1 MISEFGA
8 YALILALVLA
18 VLQTVMAAAGR
29 IRRSPVLAGAAQGA
43 AIASACAVALAFAAL
58 IFAFVTS
65 DFSVANVA
73 NNSHTDKPM
82 LYKVAGAWGSHEGS
96 LVLWCLVMT
105 GFGAALARSRGG
117 AGGLP
122 FGLKTSAVG
131 VQGALGSLFLAF
143 AVFTSNPFARL
154 DPAPFQGA
162 SLNPLLQ
169 DPALAFHPPLLYA
182 GYVGFSVT
190 FSLAVAALIE
200 GRVDPAWGRWV
211 RPWALASWVLLTIG
225 ITLGSFWAYYEL
237 GWGGWWFWD
246 PVENASFMPWLAG
259 AALLHSAVVTE
270 RRGALAGWTVFLAL
284 LAFTFSMLG
293 AFLVRSGVLT
303 SVHAFAVDPE
313 RGLMLLGILGVTAG
327 AAFALFAWRAPRL
340 TGGGLFAP
348 ISREG
353 ALVLNNLFLTAAA
366 ATVLLGTLYPL
377 ILQAA
382 TGATISVGPPYFAL
396 TFTPLMVVAFLIL
409 PAGPLLAWKRG
420 DLKGVGQRLAVAAG
434 LSIVC
439 ALLGWMA
446 FEPRKAMAAG
456 GIAIGAWLILGA
468 LAEVAERV
476 RLFRVPLAEVG
487 RRAKALPLGA
497 WGMTLAHAGLGLFV
511 LGAVVET
518 GFKVEAAAPLGL
530 DGSVTAGRYSV
541 RLDDVR
547 IVEGPNY
554 LAEQGH
560 LTVTPT
566 DGGPERTVVAERR
579 FFPAGGQTTT
589 EVGLDFRGLDDVY
602 VVLGE
607 RRSTPQAARAWT
619 VRVYW
624 NPWARLIFLGPLV
637 MAIGG
642 VLSLLDRRLRI
653 GVVGR
658 KKAVESAA

>member
-1 MISEFGA
+1 VISEFGA

-18 VLQTVMAAAGR
+18 VLQTVAAAAGR

-43 AIASACAVALAFAAL
+43 AIACALAVALAFAAL

-105 GFGAALARSRGG
+105 GFGAALARAS
-117 AGGLP
+117 GLP

-131 VQGALGSLFLAF
+131 AQGALGSLFLAF

-327 AAFALFAWRAPRL
+327 AAFALFAWRAPKL

-420 DLKGVGQRLAVAAG
+420 DLKGAGQRLAVAAG
-434 LSIVC
+434 LSLLC

-446 FEPRKAMAAG
+446 FEPRKAVAAG

-476 RLFRVPLAEVG
+476 RLFRVSLAEVG

-518 GFKVEAAAPLGL
+518 GFKVEAAAPLGI
-530 DGSVTAGRYSV
+530 GGKVTAGRYAV

-607 RRSTPQAARAWT
+607 RRSTPEAARAWT

-624 NPWARLIFLGPLV
+624 NPWARLIFLGPLI

-653 GVVGR
+653 GVAGR
-658 KKAVESAA
+658 RKTAESAA

>member
-18 VLQTVMAAAGR
+18 VLQTGMAAAGR

-43 AIASACAVALAFAAL
+43 AIACAAAVALAFAAL

-105 GFGAALARSRGG
+105 GFGAALARAS
-117 AGGLP
+117 GLP

-131 VQGALGSLFLAF
+131 AQGALGGLFLAF

-327 AAFALFAWRAPRL
+327 AAFALFAWRAPKL

-420 DLKGVGQRLAVAAG
+420 DLKGAGQRLAVAAG
-434 LSIVC
+434 LALLC
-439 ALLGWMA
+439 ALAGWTA

-456 GIAIGAWLILGA
+456 GIAIGTWLILGA
-468 LAEVAERV
+468 LAEVVERV
-476 RLFRVPLAEVG
+476 RLFRVPLAEAG
-487 RRAKALPLGA
+487 RRTKALPLGA

-566 DGGPERTVVAERR
+566 DGGPERTVIAERR

-624 NPWARLIFLGPLV
+624 NPWARLIFVGPLV
-637 MAIGG
+637 MALGG

-653 GVVGR
+653 GVAGR

>member
-1 MISEFGA
+1 VISEFGA

-18 VLQTVMAAAGR
+18 VLQTAMATAGR
-29 IRRSPVLAGAAQGA
+29 IQRSPVLAGAAQGA
-43 AIASACAVALAFAAL
+43 AIASACLVTLAFAAL

-65 DFSVANVA
+65 DFSIANVA

-105 GFGAALARSRGG
+105 GFGAALARAS
-117 AGGLP
+117 GLP

-131 VQGALGSLFLAF
+131 AQGALGSLFLAF

-327 AAFALFAWRAPRL
+327 AAFALFAWRAPKL

-420 DLKGVGQRLAVAAG
+420 DLKGAGQRLAVAAG
-434 LSIVC
+434 LSLVC

-476 RLFRVPLAEVG
+476 RLFRVSLAEVG
-487 RRAKALPLGA
+487 RRARALPLGA

-518 GFKVEAAAPLGL
+518 GFKVEAAAPLGI
-530 DGSVTAGRYSV
+530 GGEVTAGRYSV

-566 DGGPERTVVAERR
+566 DGGPVRTVVAERR

-624 NPWARLIFLGPLV
+624 NPWARLIFLGPLI
-637 MAIGG
+637 MALGG

-653 GVVGR
+653 GVAGR
-658 KKAVESAA
+658 KKAVESA